1 MQVLVLVGVDSFA
14 WTIAEGDPHMIEKKN
29 KLAISLYSAFEAKP
43 FENGMDHPADQIIEN
58 ALCSTKDQH
67 ILEQFG
73 ALCLDIER
81 PSVASSILRC
91 LGRQTDIG
99 NAAWRAGLVRDA
111 LAMADIE
118 IKDAAVHAAESWGG
132 AEIVDIL
139 ISHNEPEPWL
149 RDYIREVIDDLG
161 E

>member
-1 MQVLVLVGVDSFA
+1 
-14 WTIAEGDPHMIEKKN
+14 MIEKQN
-29 KLAISLYSAFEAKP
+29 KLAISLYLAFEAEP

-58 ALCSTKDQH
+58 ALRSTRDER

-81 PSVASSILRC
+81 PSFASSILRC
-91 LGRQTDIG
+91 LGRQTNMG

-111 LAMADIE
+111 LATADIE
-118 IKDAAVHAAESWGG
+118 IRDAAVHAAEFWGG
-132 AEIVDIL
+132 AKIVDVL
-139 ISHNEPEPWL
+139 MSHNEPEPWL
-149 RDYIREVIDDLG
+149 RDYVREVIDDLV

>member
-1 MQVLVLVGVDSFA
+1 
-14 WTIAEGDPHMIEKKN
+14 MIEKQN
-29 KLAISLYSAFEAKP
+29 KLAISLSSAFEAEP

-58 ALCSTKDQH
+58 ALRSTRDER

-73 ALCLDIER
+73 ALCLDIEH
-81 PSVASSILRC
+81 PSFASSILRC

-99 NAAWRAGLVRDA
+99 NADWRAGLVRDA
-111 LAMADIE
+111 LATDDIE
-118 IKDAAVHAAESWGG
+118 VRDAAVHAAESWGG
-132 AEIVDIL
+132 GEIVDIL

-161 E
+161 G

>member
-1 MQVLVLVGVDSFA
+1 MLVDAASFA
-14 WTIAEGDPHMIEKKN
+14 WTTAEGDPHLIEKQN
-29 KLAISLYSAFEAKP
+29 KLAISLYLAFEAEP

-58 ALCSTKDQH
+58 ALRSTRDER

-81 PSVASSILRC
+81 PSFASSILRC
-91 LGRQTDIG
+91 LGRQTNMG

-111 LAMADIE
+111 LATADIE
-118 IKDAAVHAAESWGG
+118 IRDAAVHAAEFWGG
-132 AEIVDIL
+132 AKIVDVL
-139 ISHNEPEPWL
+139 MSHNEPEPWL
-149 RDYIREVIDDLG
+149 RDYVREVIDDLV